1 MACCELPMC
10 EFIHLTRIDFRVRR
24 KLGDVSPFDVDHWGW
39 SRLNV
44 PPLASWELEFA
55 GSNSVQGIGDMCD
68 VFHYHNK
75 PNDIT
80 GSGQL
85 PRDGFVILTQLFL
98 SRLWLFFC
106 WNVSSARMYFIS
118 LWLNELAAIWR
129 HNALVNLSN
138 FSIFRNDLFLSKS
151 PKSSPDNLS
160 LSVLSGSPYEADKR
174 AGKRH
179 YCLHFFHHSFS
190 LVNCYHWLVSLTTL
204 HVLTGPC
211 WTER

>member
-1 MACCELPMC
+1 MSV
-10 EFIHLTRIDFRVRR
+10 HL
-24 KLGDVSPFDVDHWGW
+24 DHWGW
-39 SRLNV
+39 CRLNV
-44 PPLASWELEFA
+44 PPLASWEPEFA

-80 GSGQL
+80 ASGQL

-98 SRLWLFFC
+98 SLLWLFFC
-106 WNVSSARMYFIS
+106 WNVSSARTCFIT

-129 HNALVNLSN
+129 HNALVTLSN

-151 PKSSPDNLS
+151 PKSNPDNLS
-160 LSVLSGSPYEADKR
+160 LSVLSASPYEADKW

-179 YCLHFFHHSFS
+179 YCLYFITPSHSLS
-190 LVNCYHWLVSLTTL
+190 VITV
-204 HVLTGPC
+204 
-211 WTER
+211 